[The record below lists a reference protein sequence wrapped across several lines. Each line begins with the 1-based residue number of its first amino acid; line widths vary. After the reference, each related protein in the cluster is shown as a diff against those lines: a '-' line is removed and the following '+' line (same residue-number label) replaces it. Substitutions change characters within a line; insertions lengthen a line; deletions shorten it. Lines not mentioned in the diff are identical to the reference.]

1 MKEKTSIGFY
11 NLENFFDTVDDPKTL
26 DNPFTPKGFMHWI
39 SKRYFNKAKK
49 IGYVISQLGV
59 EETQK
64 IPALVGLGEV
74 ENKTV
79 LNDLIKS
86 KYLRKHNLDFVH
98 FESADRRG
106 MDVALLYDKKQF
118 ELLESKPH
126 PLTLYTNKGKPY
138 KTRDILYCRGLLANE
153 EMHILINH
161 WPSRREGDIA
171 SSHKRRLASEQLREI
186 INYIQYEEDNAKII
200 VMGDFNTDPNDESLK
215 NEVVYKDFFNPSEK
229 LFKQHLGSLNH
240 QKKWHLFDQLI
251 FSGNFHSPNNQKFF
265 FNEMKIFAPEYLK
278 NWHGKAKGLP
288 FRTYKGNSYQ
298 GGYSDHFPVYA
309 TLIQPYPKKRI

>member
-1 MKEKTSIGFY
+1 MKEKISIGFY

-26 DNPFTPKGFMHWI
+26 DNPFTPKGFMHWV
-39 SKRYFNKAKK
+39 SKYYFNKAKK
-49 IGYVISQLGV
+49 IGYVISRLGV

-86 KYLRKHNLDFVH
+86 KHLRKHDLGFVH
-98 FESADRRG
+98 FESEDRRG

-126 PLTLYTNKGKPY
+126 PLTLYTNKGAPY

-153 EMHILINH
+153 EIHILINH

-186 INYIQYEEDNAKII
+186 INYIQYEEDSAKII
-200 VMGDFNTDPNDESLK
+200 VMGDFNTDPNDESIK
-215 NEVVYKDFFNPSEK
+215 NEVVYKDFFNPSEAI
-229 LFKQHLGSLNH
+229 FKQQLGSLSH

-251 FSGNFHSPNNQKFF
+251 FSKNFSSPTNQQLYFT
-265 FNEMKIFAPEYLK
+265 EMKIFSPEYLK

-288 FRTYKGNSYQ
+288 FRTYIGNSYK

-309 TLIQPYPKKRI
+309 TLTKTP